1 MKGLQQ
7 LRAAATLPATVAED
21 AATELLFPMKP
32 PRSVFQCAVLTLA
45 ILNGAWPAA
54 SLAAVQ
60 PKEKVLIDFT
70 SVKRDP
76 DGKVFRVY
84 EYAFGD
90 WDKHIVDLAGR
101 GTLIKAP
108 TGKGGLGENKTMV
121 QFGKA
126 SVVDLQFVIGNANQ
140 TEALSFSL
148 EDKDGSEWTWTIP
161 LAGKPH
167 GQLLGQ
173 RLDLGKS
180 ESEQKAG
187 TTPGMNL
194 KKIGTW
200 QVRGNYSDAKV
211 EVLLVKLTA
220 EQ

>member
-1 MKGLQQ
+1 MKL
-7 LRAAATLPATVAED
+7 
-21 AATELLFPMKP
+21 
-32 PRSVFQCAVLTLA
+32 PRSASSCVVLTLV
-45 ILNGAWPAA
+45 ILLGAWPA
-54 SLAAVQ
+54 SLLAAAQ

-76 DGKVFRVY
+76 DGKIFRVY
-84 EYAFGD
+84 EYAHGD

-101 GTLIKAP
+101 GTLIKAA
-108 TGKGGLGENKTMV
+108 TGKGGLGEDKTMV

-148 EDKDGSEWTWTIP
+148 EDKDGSEQTWTIP
-161 LAGKPH
+161 LAGKPQ
-167 GQLLGQ
+167 GQLLKQ

-180 ESEQKAG
+180 DNEQKAG

-200 QVRGNYSDAKV
+200 QVKGNWSDAKV